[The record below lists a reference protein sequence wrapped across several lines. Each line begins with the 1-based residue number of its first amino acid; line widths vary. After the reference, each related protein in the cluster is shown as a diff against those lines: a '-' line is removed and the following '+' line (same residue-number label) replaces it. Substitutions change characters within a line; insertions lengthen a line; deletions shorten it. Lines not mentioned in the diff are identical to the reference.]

1 MMSREAIAGSTCY
14 ATTTAGSA
22 GAIYYIDPE
31 NFERQT
37 PDIVDTLWEMGELL
51 YPESFVA
58 EEPGQPWE
66 SSEASYG
73 YIPDTAGPETE
84 TNTETD
90 TESAPESS
98 SEA

>member
-1 MMSREAIAGSTCY
+1 
-14 ATTTAGSA
+14 
-22 GAIYYIDPE
+22 
-31 NFERQT
+31 
-37 PDIVDTLWEMGELL
+37 MGELL

-58 EEPGQPWE
+58 VEPGQPWE

-90 TESAPESS
+90 TESALESS